1 MALASSLA
9 CTGDQRD
16 AADFS
21 AGSALADEVSRSESD
36 SVRSD
41 SLVRARADSI
51 NRVQP
56 GYVVDSALP
65 MGEQMRRFR
74 EGLPERPRA
83 LRGGASSREGLVRRF
98 VGALERADTAAIVR
112 LGVTRAEYAWLILPS
127 SPLFAP
133 PYNHPPALAWFQLT
147 SASETGLTR
156 LLDRR
161 GGRDLGVL
169 GHGCALAPERQGSN
183 RLWTG
188 CVVRRAGAGGDTVD
202 ERLFGPIVERDGIYK
217 FLGFANQF

>member
-1 MALASSLA
+1 
-9 CTGDQRD
+9 
-16 AADFS
+16 
-21 AGSALADEVSRSESD
+21 
-36 SVRSD
+36 
-41 SLVRARADSI
+41 
-51 NRVQP
+51 
-56 GYVVDSALP
+56 

-74 EGLPERPRA
+74 EGLPARPRA

-98 VGALERADTAAIVR
+98 VGALERADTSAIVR

-127 SPLFAP
+127 SALLAP

-161 GGRDLGVL
+161 GGRDLGFL
-169 GHGCALAPERQGSN
+169 GYGCALASERQGSN
-183 RLWTG
+183 RIWTG